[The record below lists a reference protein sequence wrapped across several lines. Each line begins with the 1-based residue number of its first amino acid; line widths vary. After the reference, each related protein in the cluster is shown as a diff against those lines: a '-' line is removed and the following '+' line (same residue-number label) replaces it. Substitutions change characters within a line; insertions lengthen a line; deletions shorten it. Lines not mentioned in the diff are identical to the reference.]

1 MANRKAVVYSIEQ
14 KIKMANDAYM
24 SNQNAI
30 KKAEADAKQAYEI
43 AQQAEKAKQAKRTAE
58 FKKIN
63 DDYKTE
69 LTKNPYTDKA
79 QKAKWSQISR
89 NTSKV
94 RFNYEWDKQF
104 QNYNKQA
111 QQQKIEAERN
121 LRYKHLKD
129 DGKKLTSVAY
139 NSGMNWK
146 EYDKQKFYLK
156 DARTLNDNY
165 GNWKIQ
171 TAKENYLRGMYD
183 FDTYLGV
190 VSGGVKAVKAEQK
203 KQTERSLA
211 QSRAR
216 NKAEVIQ
223 DRQKWNDTANEFF
236 ETKKQNDSN
245 FLTSSVQPSKNYD
258 KMTQKEYTTALRE
271 GKVNLATALLNQRTT
286 GGYTGPNTVNI
297 ETFLTERGY
306 DISKPETIPDSIFK
320 PEKQLKSR
328 AQASGAV
335 KNDSQMGDLRLLA
348 NKYQKVNIGPDNFF
362 GSNKINTKKFKA
374 NDPLEFMG
382 PTDKRKIEN
391 FKLMDNRPFSLS
403 DASTAQFGTDM
414 TTGKTV
420 RLKTVGQTTSP
431 EMQFF
436 GQFIQGS
443 RNTFDSYGNL
453 LTNTGNFLT
462 GKPQQG
468 LARPPVQDQF
478 FGAVIDSAKNT
489 FEGKSE
495 NRASDPM
502 GEFFGVQQKRIN
514 TMGYGQV
521 AGELFT
527 EGLIWATPVGAVGK
541 APKIIKGFLS
551 PTVKTTKQ
559 SKAFTPGGDFMKLEG
574 KTKNVGWGDQIGA
587 FFGPKGPKGKAPI
600 SQPFLS
606 SSVALGKGTTKP
618 KGKKPGNNF
627 FSGSS
632 GSGKKPGNFFDKPPK
647 TTKTNTGLELIV
659 KTKQLPKPKGNTFK
673 SYPIQLG
680 KTIPKTKPKPV
691 QQFFKPQVIPKQK
704 LKLLPKTKQKQ
715 KQQFFKPI
723 PLITPRVK
731 QKQKQILKQDQQ
743 FFKPI
748 PKLTPKLTPK
758 LKEKKKYQQTGIIAP
773 FFPPT
778 AKSTGMFLPPIP
790 FFRQGGRI
798 GRKGKGKRRGKKAYT
813 AWNVNTKQVGSFLKG
828 PTYKKSRSDYVF
840 KDLDARTKKAKKEK
854 DYDYLD
860 FF

>member
-14 KIKMANDAYM
+14 KIKMANDAYV

-30 KKAEADAKQAYEI
+30 KKAETDAKQAYEI
-43 AQQAEKAKQAKRTAE
+43 AQQAEKAKQAKRAAE
-58 FKKIN
+58 FKKV
-63 DDYKTE
+63 DDAYK
-69 LTKNPYTDKA
+69 LKLSKNPFTDKKR
-79 QKAKWSQISR
+79 QKATVPAKYSIP
-89 NTSKV
+89 K
-94 RFNYEWDKQF
+94 FNYNWRQQN
-104 QNYNKQA
+104 QNYIKQA
-111 QQQKIEAERN
+111 QQTKKESERN
-121 LRYKHLKD
+121 LRYQNFTSDGFKLIGPPPNAGKD
-129 DGKKLTSVAY
+129 VFREIQKYKKRNT
-139 NSGMNWK
+139 
-146 EYDKQKFYLK
+146 
-156 DARTLNDNY
+156 DARELHKGIVHPYVQMGVANQNVLD
-165 GNWKIQ
+165 
-171 TAKENYLRGMYD
+171 GMYSI
-183 FDTYLGV
+183 DTYLGIV
-190 VSGGVKAVKAEQK
+190 GGANKNARDIQK
-203 KQTERSLA
+203 KQRDNAMAT
-211 QSRAR
+211 SRAK

-320 PEKQLKSR
+320 PEKQLKAR

-362 GSNKINTKKFKA
+362 GNNKIQTKKFKA

-391 FKLMDNRPFSLS
+391 ITLMDNRPFSLL

-414 TTGKTV
+414 KTGKTQ

-495 NRASDPM
+495 DRASDPM
-502 GEFFGVQQKRIN
+502 GDFFNTQQKRIN

-541 APKIIKGFLS
+541 LPKIAKGFFS
-551 PTVKTTKQ
+551 PTVKTI
-559 SKAFTPGGDFMKLEG
+559 KASDNFIPGSDFMKLEG
-574 KTKNVGWGDQIGA
+574 KTKNVGWADQIGA
-587 FFGPKGPKGKAPI
+587 FFGPKGPKGKTPV

-606 SSVALGKGTTKP
+606 SSVSLGKGTTKP

-659 KTKQLPKPKGNTFK
+659 KTKPIPKPKPFV
-673 SYPIQLG
+673 SYPIYLG
-680 KTIPKTKPKPV
+680 KTIAKTKTKPKPV
-691 QQFFKPQVIPKQK
+691 QQFFKPILKQKQIPK
-704 LKLLPKTKQKQ
+704 LKQKQ

-723 PLITPRVK
+723 PLITPKLK
-731 QKQKQILKQDQQ
+731 QKQKPILKQDQQ

-773 FFPPT
+773 YIPPMT
-778 AKSTGMFLPPIP
+778 RGTGMFLPPLP

-798 GRKGKGKRRGKKAYT
+798 NRIRNRKRPAKKAYT
-813 AWNVNTKQVGSFLKG
+813 AWNVNNKQVGSFLKG